1 MKNTIAHERLIN
13 HYNETSF
20 THNYIF
26 GFSYKGNVYAVET
39 TSEMLPFITTVD
51 KASRGAGL
59 ALRFKPNTSIKLML
73 MDKGAK
79 VICSTEYFNEIHANT
94 KYNRGEVF
102 EMMVTESK
110 GQTWTKDNVPY
121 TEDGDITVD
130 GVAYQIKF
138 EKATFINEAQMMRA
152 RAQALA
158 LVSEEVQDRY

>member
-13 HYNETSF
+13 HYNNTSF

-26 GFSYKGNVYAVET
+26 GFTYKGNVYSVET
-39 TSEMLPFITTVD
+39 TSEILPFITTVD

-79 VICSTEYFNEIHANT
+79 VICSVEHFNEVLT
-94 KYNRGEVF
+94 SGKYNKGEVF
-102 EMMVTESK
+102 EMMITESK

-130 GVAYQIKF
+130 GIAYQIKF
-138 EKATFINEAQMMRA
+138 EKATFINEKQMMRA
-152 RAQALA
+152 RA
-158 LVSEEVQDRY
+158 

>member
-1 MKNTIAHERLIN
+1 MKNTTAHEALIN
-13 HYNETSF
+13 FYNETSF

-26 GFSYKGNVYAVET
+26 GFTYKGNVYAVEA
-39 TSEMLPFITTVD
+39 TSEVLPFITMVD

-73 MDKGAK
+73 MNKGAK
-79 VICSTEYFNEIHANT
+79 VICSTEYFNEVHASD
-94 KYNRGEVF
+94 KYNKGEVF
-102 EMMVTESK
+102 EKMVTESK

-130 GVAYQIKF
+130 GIAYQIKF

-152 RAQALA
+152 RA
-158 LVSEEVQDRY
+158 

>member
-1 MKNTIAHERLIN
+1 MKNTIAHEALIN
-13 HYNETSF
+13 HYNNTSF

-26 GFSYKGNVYAVET
+26 GFTYKGNVYAVET
-39 TSEMLPFITTVD
+39 TSELLPFITTVD

-79 VICSTEYFNEIHANT
+79 VICSTEYFNEVHAST
-94 KYNRGEVF
+94 KYNKGEVF

-130 GVAYQIKF
+130 GIAYQIKF
-138 EKATFINEAQMMRA
+138 EKATFINEKQMMRA
-152 RAQALA
+152 RA
-158 LVSEEVQDRY
+158 

>member
-1 MKNTIAHERLIN
+1 
-13 HYNETSF
+13 
-20 THNYIF
+20 
-26 GFSYKGNVYAVET
+26 
-39 TSEMLPFITTVD
+39 
-51 KASRGAGL
+51 
-59 ALRFKPNTSIKLML
+59 

-79 VICSTEYFNEIHANT
+79 VICSTEYFNEVHAST

-130 GVAYQIKF
+130 GIAYQIKF

-152 RAQALA
+152 RA
-158 LVSEEVQDRY
+158 